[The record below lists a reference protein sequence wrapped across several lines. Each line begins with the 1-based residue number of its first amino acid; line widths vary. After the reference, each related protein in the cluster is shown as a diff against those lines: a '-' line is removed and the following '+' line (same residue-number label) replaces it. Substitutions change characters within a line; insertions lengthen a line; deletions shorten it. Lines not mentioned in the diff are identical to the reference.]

1 MYKGKSIALILPAR
15 NEALALPSVLKD
27 IPPEVD
33 HVIIVDNGSV
43 DVTAKVAYEHGASVI
58 SEPVPG
64 YGRAC
69 LAAFETLNEIAPD
82 IVAFVDADGSDDIS
96 RLLELIDPIISGYAD
111 LVLEQ
116 RIPSEPEAMST
127 QQRFGNHLATT
138 LIHVIWGHLYN
149 DLGPMRAIQ
158 WSSLQSLDMKDQDY
172 GWTVE
177 MQIKAL
183 KRGLRVHEY
192 PLPYRK
198 RAAGRSK
205 VSRTL
210 QGTVRAGF
218 KILWVIFREALLD
231 GRDRKIYPS
240 ISKTIK

>member
-1 MYKGKSIALILPAR
+1 MYKGKSIALIFPAR
-15 NEALALPSVLKD
+15 NESQALPLVLKD
-27 IPPEVD
+27 IPQEID
-33 HVIIVDNGSV
+33 HVIVVDNGSA
-43 DVTAKVAYEHGASVI
+43 DDTAKAAHKHGASVI
-58 SEPVPG
+58 SAPVPG

-69 LAAFETLNEIAPD
+69 LAAFETLNEIDPD
-82 IVAFVDADGSDDIS
+82 IVAFADADGSDDIS
-96 RLLELIDPIISGYAD
+96 RLLELIDPIVSGNAD

-127 QQRFGNHLATT
+127 QQRFGNHLATS
-138 LIHVIWGHLYN
+138 LIHIIWGHLYN

-210 QGTVRAGF
+210 NGTVRAGF